1 LVSGTESFYADL
13 KGSNNA
19 VRNSSIVRTIDRSEL
34 LAWLLQKNYGET
46 GRPNGRGARPKQL
59 YVCQNTNMPAV
70 LTEVGFLSNIQDAA
84 YLTSKSGIRQIA
96 IDIYNSLIEYYTIT
110 QDKTEKKSLL
120 ALRRSN
126 GKDSGIKASK
136 IKKEKLAEVEQ
147 PLMDVSPTHAF
158 VPVREDPTPEEVERM
173 VAEELSAKADAEKT
187 EVEVPTIAEK
197 KEVPEVAEPEGIP
210 TPTPAVPV
218 FSIQLFA
225 VSKEIKADDERLKDY
240 KPVTFKRSGN
250 LVKVLYGSETDYKLV
265 KSTLVTVRQDF
276 PDAFVVAYL
285 NDEPIS
291 VADALKLV
299 P

>member
-1 LVSGTESFYADL
+1 
-13 KGSNNA
+13 
-19 VRNSSIVRTIDRSEL
+19 
-34 LAWLLQKNYGET
+34 
-46 GRPNGRGARPKQL
+46 
-59 YVCQNTNMPAV
+59 MPAV

-96 IDIYNSLIEYYTIT
+96 IDIYNALIEYYTIT
-110 QDKTEKKSLL
+110 KDKTEKKSLL

-126 GKDSGIKASK
+126 GKNSGIKANK
-136 IKKEKLAEVEQ
+136 IKKENLAEVEQ
-147 PLMDVSPTHAF
+147 PLMATVSPTQTF
-158 VPVREDPTPEEVERM
+158 VPVRDDPTPEEVERM
-173 VAEELSAKADAEKT
+173 VAEELAAKAATEKAEI
-187 EVEVPTIAEK
+187 EVPVIPEK
-197 KEVPEVAEPEGIP
+197 EEVPEVVEPETSP
-210 TPTPAVPV
+210 VPTPAVPV

-225 VSKEIKADDERLKDY
+225 VSKEIKVDDVRLKGY
-240 KPVTFKRSGN
+240 KPVNFKRSGN

-265 KSTLVTVRQDF
+265 KSTLITVRQDF